1 MHVVIGVAGPGEI
14 YITDLG
20 STKGPLVNGQ
30 KFNKSKLQWGDQIVL
45 GNTKLVVSVGEPV
58 ASQADDGPTQVQMPP
73 TSSAPAPVPAAA
85 RSTVM
90 GMAAPVIPQA
100 TPQAPTMQQPAPSFP
115 PPPVA
120 PPAPAP
126 FQPTV
131 QA

>member
-30 KFNKSKLQWGDQIVL
+30 KFNKSKLQSGDQIVL

-73 TSSAPAPVPAAA
+73 TSAPAPVPAAA

-90 GMAAPVIPQA
+90 GMAGPVIPQA
-100 TPQAPTMQQPAPSFP
+100 ASQATTVQWPAPPVP
-115 PPPVA
+115 PPPAA
-120 PPAPAP
+120 P
-126 FQPTV
+126 
-131 QA
+131 